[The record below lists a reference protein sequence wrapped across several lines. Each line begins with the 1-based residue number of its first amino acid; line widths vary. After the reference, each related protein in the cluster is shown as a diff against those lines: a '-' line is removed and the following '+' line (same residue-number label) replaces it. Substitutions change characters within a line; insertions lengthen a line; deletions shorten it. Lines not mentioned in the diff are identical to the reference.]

1 VRPRPWSE
9 WRVIP
14 RRGIRRG
21 KMPVSGMADK
31 AGVICE
37 ASRRQT
43 RLAIVGKPCLFPPPG
58 FRFFAAR
65 EGVCLQL
72 DRQRAARAHLHSVA
86 RLDAV
91 RSGGRAITECEIS

>member
-21 KMPVSGMADK
+21 KMTVSGMADK

-37 ASRRQT
+37 ASCRQT

-58 FRFFAAR
+58 FRFFARGRGYA
-65 EGVCLQL
+65 CSLT
-72 DRQRAARAHLHSVA
+72 DSVPHVHTYIPL
-86 RLDAV
+86 RDSTL
-91 RSGGRAITECEIS
+91 